1 MTSDSNVART
11 TTTLLWAM
19 NGTIDER
26 PFHRSNVRSCTQL
39 LLDTGQNT
47 IPLAT
52 LILFIPIFHY
62 IDSLS
67 RVLPTWSSP
76 FSPVKSF
83 QRGTGRFC
91 FDHRRV
97 RNDKLT
103 RLTLS
108 QMAGVNLMRQCLWH
122 YPDINVERS
131 TTLFF
136 PWSRARYQLCTSFS
150 PCPSLLSA
158 QFLRRSSH
166 VVYRG

>member
-1 MTSDSNVART
+1 MARST
-11 TTTLLWAM
+11 R
-19 NGTIDER
+19 DR

-52 LILFIPIFHY
+52 LILFMPIFHY

-103 RLTLS
+103 RLTLP
-108 QMAGVNLMRQCLWH
+108 QTAGVNLMRRCLWH

-131 TTLFF
+131 TTLFSLGLV
-136 PWSRARYQLCTSFS
+136 PNTNYV
-150 PCPSLLSA
+150 LLSHLVLPFCLSNFWEDSVMSYIEDSNGSRRLY
-158 QFLRRSSH
+158 QSNELRATS
-166 VVYRG
+166 